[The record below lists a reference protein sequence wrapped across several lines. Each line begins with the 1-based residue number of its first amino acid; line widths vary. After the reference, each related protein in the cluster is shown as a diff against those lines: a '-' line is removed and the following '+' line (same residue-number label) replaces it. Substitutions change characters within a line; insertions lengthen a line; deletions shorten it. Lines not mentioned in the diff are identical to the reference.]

1 MNYQDYIRPELLT
14 LIPVLYLI
22 GAWIKKSELDDKFIP
37 LLLGVFGVAVSTIF
51 LLALEPIRS
60 FQDVLAA
67 VGSGITQGI
76 LCAGASVYA
85 NQIYKQSKK

>member
-1 MNYQDYIRPELLT
+1 MNYQDYIRPELLV

-37 LLLGVFGVAVSTIF
+37 LILGVFGVCVATVF
-51 LLALEPIRS
+51 LLALEPINS
-60 FQDVLAA
+60 FQDVLTA